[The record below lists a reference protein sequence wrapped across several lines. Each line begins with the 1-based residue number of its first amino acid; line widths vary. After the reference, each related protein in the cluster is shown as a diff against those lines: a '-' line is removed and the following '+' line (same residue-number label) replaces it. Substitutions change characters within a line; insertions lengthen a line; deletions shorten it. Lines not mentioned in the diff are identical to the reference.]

1 MGGRIT
7 FPTAPR
13 ARTTNFGKEERMQRR
28 HTGFI
33 LVLLLIAGAI
43 WGLHWFGNWS
53 PAYTPLLPPIYV
65 ILIGVAIWYSARWLQ
80 PRTNHERREGD
91 RRHEKRR
98 G

>member
-1 MGGRIT
+1 M
-7 FPTAPR
+7 AQ
-13 ARTTNFGKEERMQRR
+13 ATNFGKDMRMHRR

-33 LVLLLIAGAI
+33 LVLLLIAGSI
-43 WGLHWFGNWS
+43 WGLHWFGTWA
-53 PAYTPLLPPIYV
+53 PAYKPLLPPIYI

-80 PRTNHERREGD
+80 PRTDHERRAGD

>member
-1 MGGRIT
+1 M
-7 FPTAPR
+7 A
-13 ARTTNFGKEERMQRR
+13 TNFSYGFWMQRR

-33 LVLLLIAGAI
+33 LVLLLIAGSIA
-43 WGLHWFGNWS
+43 GLYWFGKWA
-53 PAYTPLLPPIYV
+53 PAYKPLLPPIYI
-65 ILIGVAIWYSARWLQ
+65 ILIGVAVWYSARWMQ